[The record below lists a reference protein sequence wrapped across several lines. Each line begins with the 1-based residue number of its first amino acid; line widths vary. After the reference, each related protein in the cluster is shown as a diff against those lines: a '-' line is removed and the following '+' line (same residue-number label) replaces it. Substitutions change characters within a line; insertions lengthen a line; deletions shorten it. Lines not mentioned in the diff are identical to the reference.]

1 MKLARYMSLVAL
13 AMAVAL
19 LMAVVPSAPKSA
31 SAQGPATRYECNY
44 VTMSSKIKELSPLN
58 SNPTSTATGT
68 QTTTNIGT
76 PNSTGS
82 QSGVTGVGTGAS
94 GTPTGVGTNSPATG
108 VAVVQTNDR
117 NRCETANVSTTAGD
131 LCFLAASLSA
141 DIAAYETYVNK
152 DVLFSISGTGSFSG
166 IANRRQLKGRVT
178 SFVIEGDASAVGT
191 TAAPIKTRHVVEFD
205 NYSNQDG
212 VCASNEMCFV
222 ALGEGA
228 IIDYSKNTLQGY
240 DQLTDNLDNLNI
252 SIAVVG
258 GNQQLRGLCGRLSN
272 SRNNTTSQ
280 TVGGGDFAP
289 DATPENAQT
298 QSRSEMSKLNGTSLV
313 FNMAGALCECQT
325 NKSGPSDYGVQN
337 NQGQ

>member
-44 VTMSSKIKELSPLN
+44 VTMSSKTRELSPLN
-58 SNPTSTATGT
+58 PGTTGV
-68 QTTTNIGT
+68 NAPT

-94 GTPTGVGTNSPATG
+94 GTGTTQPATG
-108 VAVVQTNDR
+108 VAVVTPLDR
-117 NRCETANVSTTAGD
+117 NRCETANVSTTSGD

-178 SFVIEGDASAVGT
+178 SFVIEGDASAAGT

-222 ALGEGA
+222 ALGEGS
-228 IIDYSKNTLQGY
+228 IIDYLQNTLQAY
-240 DQLTDNLDNLNI
+240 DQRTDNLDNLNI

-258 GNQQLRGLCGRLSN
+258 GNQQLTGLCGRLSN

-280 TVGGGDFAP
+280 AVGGGDFAP

-298 QSRSEMSKLNGTSLV
+298 QSRSEMSKLNETSLV

-325 NKSGPSDYGVQN
+325 NKSGPSDYGEQN
-337 NQGQ
+337 NQGR

>member
-1 MKLARYMSLVAL
+1 
-13 AMAVAL
+13 VAL

-44 VTMSSKIKELSPLN
+44 VTMSSKIKELSNLN
-58 SNPTSTATGT
+58 PNPTSTTGGT
-68 QTTTNIGT
+68 QTSTNAGT

-82 QSGVTGVGTGAS
+82 QSGVTSTGAAGGAS
-94 GTPTGVGTNSPATG
+94 
-108 VAVVQTNDR
+108 VQTNDR
-117 NRCETANVSTTAGD
+117 NRCETANVSTTQGD

-141 DIAAYETYVNK
+141 DIAAYETYVNE

-178 SFVIEGDASAVGT
+178 SFVIEGNASAVGT

-222 ALGEGA
+222 ALGEGS

-252 SIAVVG
+252 SIAVIG

-272 SRNNTTSQ
+272 SRNSTTSQ
-280 TVGGGDFAP
+280 TTQSNNGEFGP
-289 DATPENAQT
+289 DATPENAQA

-313 FNMAGALCECQT
+313 FNMAGALCEFQT

>member
-44 VTMSSKIKELSPLN
+44 VTMSSKIKELSNVNLN
-58 SNPTSTATGT
+58 NA
-68 QTTTNIGT
+68 T

-82 QSGVTGVGTGAS
+82 QSGVTGTGS
-94 GTPTGVGTNSPATG
+94 TTPATG
-108 VAVVQTNDR
+108 GAVVQTNDR
-117 NRCETANVSTTAGD
+117 NRCETANVSTTQGD

-141 DIAAYETYVNK
+141 DIAAYETYVNE

-178 SFVIEGDASAVGT
+178 SFVIEGDASAAGT

-222 ALGEGA
+222 ALGEGS

-325 NKSGPSDYGVQN
+325 NKSGPSDYGEQN
-337 NQGQ
+337 NQGR

>member
-1 MKLARYMSLVAL
+1 MPAL
-13 AMAVAL
+13 
-19 LMAVVPSAPKSA
+19 
-31 SAQGPATRYECNY
+31 QTR
-44 VTMSSKIKELSPLN
+44 P
-58 SNPTSTATGT
+58 
-68 QTTTNIGT
+68 
-76 PNSTGS
+76 S
-82 QSGVTGVGTGAS
+82 QSGVTSTGAAGGAS
-94 GTPTGVGTNSPATG
+94 
-108 VAVVQTNDR
+108 VQTNDR
-117 NRCETANVSTTAGD
+117 NRCETANVSTTQGD

-178 SFVIEGDASAVGT
+178 SFVIEGDASAAGT

-222 ALGEGA
+222 ALGEGS
-228 IIDYSKNTLQGY
+228 IIDYLQNTLQAY
-240 DQLTDNLDNLNI
+240 DQRTDNLDNLNI

-280 TVGGGDFAP
+280 TVNGNSATGSATTVTDFAP

-298 QSRSEMSKLNGTSLV
+298 QSRSEMSKLNGTTLV

-325 NKSGPSDYGVQN
+325 NKSGPSDYGEQN
-337 NQGQ
+337 NQGR